1 MRYTPHYVIGD
12 PDEGNNT
19 GHSGRMLVL
28 AELAELV
35 EDCEKRMSQSLSL
48 RVGEPA
54 VVERI
59 VRNLEGDGAHS
70 SAALATEMRRAN
82 SVAR

>member
-28 AELAELV
+28 GEPV
-35 EDCEKRMSQSLSL
+35 DDCEKRMSQSLSL

-59 VRNLEGDGAHS
+59 VRNSEGDGAHS
-70 SAALATEMRRAN
+70 SAALATEMQRAN
-82 SVAR
+82 SVAQ

>member
-1 MRYTPHYVIGD
+1 MRYTPHYEIGD

-19 GHSGRMLVL
+19 GHSRRMQVL
-28 AELAELV
+28 GELV
-35 EDCEKRMSQSLSL
+35 DDCEKRMSQSLSL

-82 SVAR
+82 SVTR